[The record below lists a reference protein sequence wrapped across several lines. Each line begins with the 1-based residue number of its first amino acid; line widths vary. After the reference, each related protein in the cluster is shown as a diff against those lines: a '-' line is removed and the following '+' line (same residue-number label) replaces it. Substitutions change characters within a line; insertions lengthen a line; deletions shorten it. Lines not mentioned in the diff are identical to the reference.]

1 MKSALK
7 VAVFAVGLSTL
18 AATTAAQAQV
28 GPYAGVMISRA
39 EVNHADLTTLGYK
52 LGFQASQNLA
62 VEARLGTGLF
72 DDSMGGW
79 TYEIDNYAG
88 VYAKLLMPL
97 NHQFSVYGIGG
108 YSHAEGKVHQRHYM
122 DSWSESDFSVGL
134 GLDMHLARNVSASFE
149 WLNLVDDVDLLSF
162 GVSFS
167 F

>member
-1 MKSALK
+1 MKALK

-18 AATTAAQAQV
+18 AATTAAQAQI

-72 DDSMGGW
+72 DDRMAGW

-88 VYAKLLMPL
+88 AYAKLMLPL
-97 NHQFSVYGIGG
+97 NHQFAAYAIGG
-108 YSHAEGKVHQRHYM
+108 YSHAEGKVHRGNYM
-122 DSWSESDFSVGL
+122 NSWSESDFSAGL
-134 GLDMHLARNVSASFE
+134 GLDMRLAQNVSASLE

-162 GVSFS
+162 GVNFS